1 MAVAEIPAKLVYQLR
16 AETGAGMMDCKQAL
30 NECGGDIEKAKD
42 WLRKKGKQ
50 IADKKADRETKAG
63 AISSYVHGIGKIG
76 VLLELKCESDFVA
89 KNEDFQALGRDLC
102 MQIAA
107 ASPAKAIAA
116 TKEQM
121 PADLIAK
128 EKEIAAAQVPPGKPA
143 QVVEKIVEGKLADFF
158 KQRVLLEQ
166 PFVKDPGITVR
177 DRLQAAI
184 GKMGENITV
193 GRFVR
198 YELGE

>member
-1 MAVAEIPAKLVYQLR
+1 MAEIDAKTVMKLR
-16 AETGAGMMDCKQAL
+16 AATGAGMMDCKAAL
-30 NECGGDIEKAKD
+30 SECGGDVEKAKD

-63 AISSYVHGIGKIG
+63 AISSYIHGVGKIG

-107 ASPAKAIAA
+107 ASPARAVAV
-116 TKEQM
+116 TRDQV
-121 PADLIAK
+121 PADLVAK

-143 QVVEKIVEGKLADFF
+143 QVVEMIVEGKLADFF

-166 PFVKDPGITVR
+166 PFVKDPSITVR
-177 DRLQAAI
+177 DRIQLAI
-184 GKMGENITV
+184 GKMGENISV